1 MTVQHRVNVIR
12 PTFIGLNMKFPVHKS
27 LQNTT
32 GNAGFSTTA
41 ICTCNQNSRHRF
53 HIFHILIHLHIT
65 FPRLFTFF
73 ILERIR
79 SVDKNHLNPCL
90 PAASTFTST
99 PPVFPLSFETSTS
112 ASVSLISLTLSSTVK
127 GGIFPKTCPSR

>member
-1 MTVQHRVNVIR
+1 
-12 PTFIGLNMKFPVHKS
+12 MKFPVHKS

-73 ILERIR
+73 ILERVR

-90 PAASTFTST
+90 PAGFHFHINATRFSTVFRNKYFCLCFPNKPHICLLYTSTFSSGKT
-99 PPVFPLSFETSTS
+99 
-112 ASVSLISLTLSSTVK
+112 SLISPHTFSAITTTSA
-127 GGIFPKTCPSR
+127 PY

>member
-73 ILERIR
+73 ILERVR

-90 PAASTFTST
+90 PAGFHFHINATRF
-99 PPVFPLSFETSTS
+99 
-112 ASVSLISLTLSSTVK
+112 STVFRNK
-127 GGIFPKTCPSR
+127 YFCLCFPNKPHIILNCKRRHFPENMPL